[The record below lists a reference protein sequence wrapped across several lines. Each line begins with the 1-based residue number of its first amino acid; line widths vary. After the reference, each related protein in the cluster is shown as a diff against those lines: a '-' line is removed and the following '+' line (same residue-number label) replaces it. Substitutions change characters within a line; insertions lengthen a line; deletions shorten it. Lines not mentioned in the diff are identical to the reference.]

1 MIKVR
6 SKTLLIPEEEASIG
20 SAGEGNSTVRE
31 FQIDRISGD
40 GVDLANLIFRLN
52 FRHELAPRNDSDRSD
67 LEKIITDKAIILR
80 WTIDNHVM
88 RYSGTL
94 FIQIDAFDEGGVCR
108 WKSYQGVVY
117 VEESI
122 ERVEV
127 SKTTLSELE
136 QLEKKFAKFKV
147 SSDALSNIEETNKK
161 ITAAIEEVKA
171 NKEAVVQ
178 AKSGVDEAKKSVD
191 LAKVAVESAKSS
203 VNSAKASIEAI
214 KAENEATRQDIISKH
229 GEVKTFADEVKSA
242 NREVK
247 SLSDGVRNEIR
258 LAADEK
264 QELSTKIAEVGR
276 TAIVVQALSESAKT
290 ASQNASASADRASAS
305 EGKAKE
311 SETKVLE
318 ALKKAEGIGGGGGG
332 GASMDA
338 VKNYVDTKSDE
349 VIKNVNR
356 NTRDLSSA
364 DVKNILDHIEQY
376 DTGSAVRSYGFSPSN
391 VISAKGVFEI
401 AENILNSIG
410 QLKSKNIEKYKNLAE
425 YLGYP
430 YDPGSALGRIRDEI
444 LRYDWYGGINIGD
457 YIEIGQMK
465 FFVAGIDC
473 QFYVDDDNVIRTDF
487 KHVDFVCLNTER
499 YFYNVPDE
507 KFKSYEN
514 TNVQG
519 SFCNMNDILQ
529 KFVVP
534 NLSETFP
541 ANILDNISP
550 KYIGRNAIAE
560 REYHKIWIPTE
571 EELVGTDF
579 LGLNRET
586 MTYVHQRQYP
596 LFIQRP
602 SLCVDEHGYV
612 TANTKGNYMSIIR
625 YGVAEKMEYT
635 NSERSGLQIPIGFR
649 VQSEK

>member
-20 SAGEGNSTVRE
+20 SVGEGNSTVRE

-52 FRHELAPRNDSDRSD
+52 FRHEIRSDSDRAD
-67 LEKIITDKAIILR
+67 LEKIITGKTIILR
-80 WTIDNHVM
+80 WTIGNHEM
-88 RYSGTL
+88 KYPGTL

-108 WKSYQGVVY
+108 WKSYQGVMY

-178 AKSGVDEAKKSVD
+178 AKSGVDEA
-191 LAKVAVESAKSS
+191 
-203 VNSAKASIEAI
+203 IEAI

-229 GEVKTFADEVKSA
+229 DEVKSA

-264 QELSTKIAEVGR
+264 QELSTKIAEVER
-276 TAIVVQALSESAKT
+276 TAIGVQALSESAKT
-290 ASQNASASADRASAS
+290 DSQNASASADRASAS

-318 ALKKAEGIGGGGGG
+318 ALKKAEGMGGGGS
-332 GASMDA
+332 GASMEA

-356 NTRDLSSA
+356 NTRDLSSTDA
-364 DVKNILDHIEQY
+364 KNILDHIERY

-401 AENILNSIG
+401 AENILNSIRP
-410 QLKSKNIEKYKNLAE
+410 LKSKNIEKYKNLAE

-430 YDPGSALGRIRDEI
+430 YDPGSALGRIRGEL

-487 KHVDFVCLNTER
+487 KHVDFVCLNTEC

-602 SLCVDEHGYV
+602 SLCVDKHGYV

>member
-52 FRHELAPRNDSDRSD
+52 FRHEFRSDSDRAD

-80 WTIDNHVM
+80 WIINNHAM
-88 RYSGTL
+88 MYPGTL
-94 FIQIDAFDEGGVCR
+94 FIQIDAFDEGGACR

-203 VNSAKASIEAI
+203 VNSAKESIEAI
-214 KAENEATRQDIISKH
+214 KAENEATRQEIISKH

-247 SLSDGVRNEIR
+247 ILSD
-258 LAADEK
+258 
-264 QELSTKIAEVGR
+264 EVGR
-276 TAIVVQALSESAKT
+276 TAIGVQALSESAKT

-318 ALKKAEGIGGGGGG
+318 ALKKAEGMGGGG
-332 GASMDA
+332 GASMEA

-349 VIKNVNR
+349 VIKNVNI
-356 NTRDLSSA
+356 NKRDISSA
-364 DVKNILDHIEQY
+364 EAENIVERMELY
-376 DTGSAVRSYGFSPSN
+376 GSEAAVRNYGISPNN
-391 VISAKGVFEI
+391 VITAKGVFEI
-401 AENILNSIG
+401 AEKILNRIRP
-410 QLKSKNIEKYKNLAE
+410 LKSKNIKKYKDLAE

-430 YDPGSALGRIRDEI
+430 YDPGSALGRIRDGL
-444 LRYDWYGGINIGD
+444 LRNDWYGGINIGD
-457 YIEIGQMK
+457 YIEIGRMK

-473 QFYVDDDNVIRTDF
+473 QFYIDDGNAIRTDF
-487 KHVDFVCLNTER
+487 KHVDFVCLNTEL
-499 YFYNVPDE
+499 YLYIPDE
-507 KFKSYEN
+507 EIEKYKTIN
-514 TNVQG
+514 AQG
-519 SFCNMNDILQ
+519 TFCNMNHILQ
-529 KFVVP
+529 ERIMP
-534 NLSETFP
+534 TILEIFP
-541 ANILDNISP
+541 ANIIGHVSP
-550 KYIGRNAIAE
+550 KYIGKNSA
-560 REYHKIWIPTE
+560 RESEYAKIWVPTE
-571 EELVGTDF
+571 EELVGTDC
-579 LGLNRET
+579 LNEEEVA
-586 MTYVHQRQYP
+586 YVHQRQYP
-596 LFIQRP
+596 LFIQHPR
-602 SLCVDEHGYV
+602 LCVDENGYI
-612 TANTKGNYMSIIR
+612 TANTKGNYMSIIK
-625 YGVAEKMEYT
+625 YGLAEKMEYT
-635 NSERSGLQIPIGFR
+635 NSERYRLQIPIGFR

>member
-52 FRHELAPRNDSDRSD
+52 FRHELAPRDQSDRSD

-122 ERVEV
+122 GRVEV

-203 VNSAKASIEAI
+203 VNSAKESIEAI
-214 KAENEATRQDIISKH
+214 KAENEATRQEIINKH

-242 NREVK
+242 NSEVK

-258 LAADEK
+258 LVADEK
-264 QELSTKIAEVGR
+264 QELSTKIAEVER
-276 TAIVVQALSESAKT
+276 MAIGVQALSESAKT

-318 ALKKAEGIGGGGGG
+318 ALKKAEGMGGGGGG
-332 GASMDA
+332 TSM
-338 VKNYVDTKSDE
+338 V
-349 VIKNVNR
+349 
-356 NTRDLSSA
+356 
-364 DVKNILDHIEQY
+364 DVKNFS
-376 DTGSAVRSYGFSPSN
+376 GSDVEGIVSAIKENGSDAVIKKNDFNGRN
-391 VISAKGVFEI
+391 VISAGGTI
-401 AENILNSIG
+401 RITENILNEIG
-410 QLKSKNIEKYKNLAE
+410 QLKSKNIKKYKDLAE
-425 YLGYP
+425 YFGYP
-430 YDPGSALGRIRDEI
+430 YDPSGALYRIKYEF
-444 LRYDWYGGINIGD
+444 LRNDWYGGINIGD

-473 QFYVDDDNVIRTDF
+473 QFYIDDDNTIRTDF
-487 KHVDFVCLNTER
+487 KHVDFVCLNTELHL
-499 YFYNVPDE
+499 YIPDE
-507 KFKSYEN
+507 EIGKYKN
-514 TNVQG
+514 VNVQG
-519 SFCNMNDILQ
+519 SFCNMNNILQ
-529 KFVVP
+529 ERVLP

-541 ANILDNISP
+541 AYILDKISP
-550 KYIGRNAIAE
+550 KYIGKNSA
-560 REYHKIWIPTE
+560 RESEYAKIWIPTE
-571 EELVGTDF
+571 EELVGTDC
-579 LGLNRET
+579 LNEEEV
-586 MTYVHQRQYP
+586 TYVHQRQYP
-596 LFIQRP
+596 LFIQHPR
-602 SLCVDEHGYV
+602 LCVDENGYF
-612 TANTKGNYMSIIR
+612 TANTKGNYMSIIK
-625 YGVAEKMEYT
+625 YGMAEKMEYT

>member
-20 SAGEGNSTVRE
+20 SVGEGNSTVRE

-52 FRHELAPRNDSDRSD
+52 FRHELASRNQSDRSD

-136 QLEKKFAKFKV
+136 QLEKKFSKFKV

-191 LAKVAVESAKSS
+191 LAKVAVESAESS

-276 TAIVVQALSESAKT
+276 TAIGVQALSESAKT

-318 ALKKAEGIGGGGGG
+318 ALKKAEGMGGGG
-332 GASMDA
+332 GASM
-338 VKNYVDTKSDE
+338 V
-349 VIKNVNR
+349 
-356 NTRDLSSA
+356 
-364 DVKNILDHIEQY
+364 DVKNFINYRVVDAIKSLDALKK
-376 DTGSAVRSYGFSPSN
+376 DLSGSDVEGIVSAIKENGSDAVIKKNDFNGRN
-391 VISAKGVFEI
+391 VISAGGTI
-401 AENILNSIG
+401 RITENILNEIG
-410 QLKSKNIEKYKNLAE
+410 QLKSKNIKKYKDLAE
-425 YLGYP
+425 YFGYP
-430 YDPGSALGRIRDEI
+430 YNPGGALYRIKNEF
-444 LRYDWYGGINIGD
+444 LKYDWYGGINIGD

-473 QFYVDDDNVIRTDF
+473 QFYIDDDNTIRTDF
-487 KHVDFVCLNTER
+487 KHVDFVCLNTELHL
-499 YFYNVPDE
+499 YIPDE
-507 KFKSYEN
+507 EIGKYKN
-514 TNVQG
+514 VNVQG
-519 SFCNMNDILQ
+519 SFCNMNNILQ
-529 KFVVP
+529 ERVLP

-541 ANILDNISP
+541 AYILDKISP
-550 KYIGRNAIAE
+550 KYIGRDSARE
-560 REYHKIWIPTE
+560 REYGKIWIPTE
-571 EELVGTDF
+571 EELVGTDC
-579 LGLNRET
+579 LGLNSET
-586 MTYVHQRQYP
+586 LTYIHQRQYP
-596 LFIQRP
+596 LFIQHPR
-602 SLCVDEHGYV
+602 LCVDGNGYI
-612 TANTKGNYMSIIR
+612 TANTKGNYMSIIK

-635 NSERSGLQIPIGFR
+635 NSERFGLQIPIGFR

>member
-20 SAGEGNSTVRE
+20 SVGEGNSTVRE

-52 FRHELAPRNDSDRSD
+52 FRHEIRSDSDRAD
-67 LEKIITDKAIILR
+67 LEKIITGKTIILR
-80 WTIDNHVM
+80 WTIGNHEM
-88 RYSGTL
+88 KYPGTL

-108 WKSYQGVVY
+108 WKSYQGVMY

-178 AKSGVDEAKKSVD
+178 AKSGVDEA
-191 LAKVAVESAKSS
+191 
-203 VNSAKASIEAI
+203 IEAI

-264 QELSTKIAEVGR
+264 QELSTKIAEVER
-276 TAIVVQALSESAKT
+276 TAIGVQALSESAKT
-290 ASQNASASADRASAS
+290 DSQNASASADRASAS

-318 ALKKAEGIGGGGGG
+318 ALKKAEGMGGGGS
-332 GASMDA
+332 GASMEA

-356 NTRDLSSA
+356 NTRDLSSTDA
-364 DVKNILDHIEQY
+364 KNILDHIERY

-401 AENILNSIG
+401 AENILNSIRP
-410 QLKSKNIEKYKNLAE
+410 LKSKNIEKYKNLAE

-430 YDPGSALGRIRDEI
+430 YDPGSALGRIRGEL

-487 KHVDFVCLNTER
+487 KHVDFVCLNTEC

-586 MTYVHQRQYP
+586 TTYVHQRQYP

-602 SLCVDEHGYV
+602 SLCVDKHGYV

>member
-52 FRHELAPRNDSDRSD
+52 FRHEFRSDSDRAD

-80 WTIDNHVM
+80 WTIDNHAM
-88 RYSGTL
+88 RYPGTL
-94 FIQIDAFDEGGVCR
+94 FIQIDAFDEGGACR

-122 ERVEV
+122 ELVGV

-276 TAIVVQALSESAKT
+276 TAIGVQALSESTKM

-318 ALKKAEGIGGGGGG
+318 ALKKAEGMGGGGGG
-332 GASMDA
+332 TSMEA
-338 VKNYVDTKSDE
+338 VKSYVDTKSDE

-356 NTRDLSSA
+356 NTRDLSSTDA
-364 DVKNILDHIEQY
+364 KNILDHIELY

-401 AENILNSIG
+401 AENILNSIRP
-410 QLKSKNIEKYKNLAE
+410 LKSKNIKKYKDLAE

-430 YDPGSALGRIRDEI
+430 YDPGSALGMIRDGL
-444 LRYDWYGGINIGD
+444 LRNDWYGGINIGD
-457 YIEIGQMK
+457 YIEIDRMK

-473 QFYVDDDNVIRTDF
+473 QFDIDGNNVIRTDI
-487 KHVDFVCLNTER
+487 KHVDFVCLNTELHL
-499 YFYNVPDE
+499 NIHDE
-507 KFKSYEN
+507 EIEKYKNINE
-514 TNVQG
+514 QG
-519 SFCNMNDILQ
+519 SFCNMNDIFQ
-529 KFVVP
+529 EQVVP
-534 NLSETFP
+534 ILQDAFP
-541 ANILDNISP
+541 AGVFKYAYP
-550 KYIGRNAIAE
+550 KYIGRNSAHE
-560 REYHKIWIPTE
+560 RGYEKIWIPTE
-571 EELVGTDF
+571 EELVGTDC

-586 MTYVHQRQYP
+586 LTYIHQRQYP
-596 LFIQRP
+596 LFIQHPR
-602 SLCVDEHGYV
+602 LCVDEHGYI
-612 TANTKGNYMSIIR
+612 TANTKGNYMSIIK

-635 NSERSGLQIPIGFR
+635 NSERFGLQIPIGFR

>member
-20 SAGEGNSTVRE
+20 SVGEGNSTVRE

-52 FRHELAPRNDSDRSD
+52 FRHELRSDSDRAD
-67 LEKIITDKAIILR
+67 LEKIITDKTIILR
-80 WTIDNHVM
+80 WTIGNHEM
-88 RYSGTL
+88 KYPGTL

-203 VNSAKASIEAI
+203 VNSAKESIEAI

-276 TAIVVQALSESAKT
+276 TAIGVQALSESAKT

-318 ALKKAEGIGGGGGG
+318 ALKKAEGMGGGG
-332 GASMDA
+332 GASMEA
-338 VKNYVDTKSDE
+338 VKNYVDTIASQWLRLGIKTAEAAMKHCTEFKPPTKNKTKVINSKKEEILPEWFDQKQEKEETEDKSLQ
-349 VIKNVNR
+349 
-356 NTRDLSSA
+356 DL
-364 DVKNILDHIEQY
+364 
-376 DTGSAVRSYGFSPSN
+376 
-391 VISAKGVFEI
+391 
-401 AENILNSIG
+401 LNSI
-410 QLKSKNIEKYKNLAE
+410 N
-425 YLGYP
+425 
-430 YDPGSALGRIRDEI
+430 
-444 LRYDWYGGINIGD
+444 
-457 YIEIGQMK
+457 
-465 FFVAGIDC
+465 
-473 QFYVDDDNVIRTDF
+473 
-487 KHVDFVCLNTER
+487 
-499 YFYNVPDE
+499 
-507 KFKSYEN
+507 
-514 TNVQG
+514 
-519 SFCNMNDILQ
+519 
-529 KFVVP
+529 
-534 NLSETFP
+534 
-541 ANILDNISP
+541 
-550 KYIGRNAIAE
+550 
-560 REYHKIWIPTE
+560 
-571 EELVGTDF
+571 
-579 LGLNRET
+579 
-586 MTYVHQRQYP
+586 
-596 LFIQRP
+596 
-602 SLCVDEHGYV
+602 
-612 TANTKGNYMSIIR
+612 
-625 YGVAEKMEYT
+625 
-635 NSERSGLQIPIGFR
+635 
-649 VQSEK
+649 

>member
-52 FRHELAPRNDSDRSD
+52 FRHEFRSDSDRAD

-80 WTIDNHVM
+80 WTIDNHAM
-88 RYSGTL
+88 RYPGTL
-94 FIQIDAFDEGGVCR
+94 FIQIDAFDEGGACR

-122 ERVEV
+122 ELVGV

-276 TAIVVQALSESAKT
+276 TAIGVQALSESTKM

-318 ALKKAEGIGGGGGG
+318 ALKKAEGMGGGGGG
-332 GASMDA
+332 TSM
-338 VKNYVDTKSDE
+338 V
-349 VIKNVNR
+349 
-356 NTRDLSSA
+356 
-364 DVKNILDHIEQY
+364 DVKNFS
-376 DTGSAVRSYGFSPSN
+376 GSDVEGIVSAIKENGSDAVIKKNDFNGRN
-391 VISAKGVFEI
+391 VISAGGTI
-401 AENILNSIG
+401 RITENILNEIG
-410 QLKSKNIEKYKNLAE
+410 QLKSKNIKKYKDLAE
-425 YLGYP
+425 YFGYP
-430 YDPGSALGRIRDEI
+430 YDPSGALYRIKYEF
-444 LRYDWYGGINIGD
+444 LRNDWYGGINIGD
-457 YIEIGQMK
+457 YIEIGRMK

-473 QFYVDDDNVIRTDF
+473 QFYIDGNNVIRTDF
-487 KHVDFVCLNTER
+487 EHVDFVCLNTELHL
-499 YFYNVPDE
+499 NIHDE
-507 KFKSYEN
+507 EIEKYKN
-514 TNVQG
+514 INVQG
-519 SFCNMNDILQ
+519 SFCNVNNIFQ
-529 KFVVP
+529 EQVVP
-534 NLSETFP
+534 IFQDAFP
-541 ANILDNISP
+541 AGVFKYAYP
-550 KYIGRNAIAE
+550 KYIGRNSARE
-560 REYHKIWIPTE
+560 REYEKIWIPTE
-571 EELVGTDF
+571 EELVGTDC

-586 MTYVHQRQYP
+586 LTYIHQRQYP
-596 LFIQRP
+596 LFIQHPR
-602 SLCVDEHGYV
+602 LCVDENGYI
-612 TANTKGNYMSIIR
+612 TANTKGDYMSIIK

-635 NSERSGLQIPIGFR
+635 NSERFGLQIPIGFR
-649 VQSEK
+649 VQAEK

>member
-1 MIKVR
+1 M
-6 SKTLLIPEEEASIG
+6 
-20 SAGEGNSTVRE
+20 
-31 FQIDRISGD
+31 
-40 GVDLANLIFRLN
+40 
-52 FRHELAPRNDSDRSD
+52 
-67 LEKIITDKAIILR
+67 
-80 WTIDNHVM
+80 
-88 RYSGTL
+88 
-94 FIQIDAFDEGGVCR
+94 
-108 WKSYQGVVY
+108 
-117 VEESI
+117 
-122 ERVEV
+122 
-127 SKTTLSELE
+127 
-136 QLEKKFAKFKV
+136 
-147 SSDALSNIEETNKK
+147 
-161 ITAAIEEVKA
+161 
-171 NKEAVVQ
+171 
-178 AKSGVDEAKKSVD
+178 
-191 LAKVAVESAKSS
+191 
-203 VNSAKASIEAI
+203 
-214 KAENEATRQDIISKH
+214 
-229 GEVKTFADEVKSA
+229 
-242 NREVK
+242 K

-276 TAIVVQALSESAKT
+276 TAIGVQALSESAKT

-318 ALKKAEGIGGGGGG
+318 ALKKAEGMGGGG
-332 GASMDA
+332 GASMEA

-356 NTRDLSSA
+356 NTRDLSSTDA
-364 DVKNILDHIEQY
+364 KNILEHIEQY
-376 DTGSAVRSYGFSPSN
+376 DTGSAVMSYGFSPSN

-401 AENILNSIG
+401 AENILNSIRP
-410 QLKSKNIEKYKNLAE
+410 LKSKNIKKYKDLAE

-430 YDPGSALGRIRDEI
+430 YDPGSALGMIRDGL
-444 LRYDWYGGINIGD
+444 LRNDWYGGINIGD
-457 YIEIGQMK
+457 YIEIDRMK

-473 QFYVDDDNVIRTDF
+473 QFYIDDNNVIRTDF
-487 KHVDFVCLNTER
+487 KHVDFVCLNTEC

-534 NLSETFP
+534 NLLETFP
-541 ANILDNISP
+541 ANIINYISP
-550 KYIGRNAIAE
+550 KYIGRNAMAE

-586 MTYVHQRQYP
+586 MTYIHQRQYP
-596 LFIQRP
+596 LFIQHPR
-602 SLCVDEHGYV
+602 LCVDEHGYI
-612 TANTKGNYMSIIR
+612 TANTKGNYMSIIK

-635 NSERSGLQIPIGFR
+635 NSERFGLQIPIGFR

>member
-52 FRHELAPRNDSDRSD
+52 FRHEFRSDSDRAD

-80 WTIDNHVM
+80 WIINNHAM
-88 RYSGTL
+88 MYPGTL
-94 FIQIDAFDEGGVCR
+94 FIQIDAFDEGGACR

-122 ERVEV
+122 ERVGV

-203 VNSAKASIEAI
+203 VNSAKESIEAI
-214 KAENEATRQDIISKH
+214 KAENEATRQEIISKH

-247 SLSDGVRNEIR
+247 SLSDGIRNEIR

-276 TAIVVQALSESAKT
+276 TAIGVQALSESAKT

-318 ALKKAEGIGGGGGG
+318 ALKKAEGMGGGGGG
-332 GASMDA
+332 ISMEA

-349 VIKNVNR
+349 VIKNVNI
-356 NTRDLSSA
+356 NKRDISSA
-364 DVKNILDHIEQY
+364 EAENIVERMELY
-376 DTGSAVRSYGFSPSN
+376 GSEAAVRNYGISPNN
-391 VISAKGVFEI
+391 VITAKGVFEI
-401 AENILNSIG
+401 AEKILNRIG
-410 QLKSKNIEKYKNLAE
+410 KLKFKNIKKYKDLAE
-425 YLGYP
+425 YFGYQ
-430 YDPGSALGRIRDEI
+430 YDPSGALYRIKNEF
-444 LRYDWYGGINIGD
+444 LRNDWYGGINIGD
-457 YIEIGQMK
+457 YIEIGRMK

-473 QFYVDDDNVIRTDF
+473 QFDF
-487 KHVDFVCLNTER
+487 FGNTSSIENNIKHIDFVCLESDVTLDI
-499 YFYNVPDE
+499 PDE
-507 KFKSYEN
+507 EIEKYKN
-514 TNVQG
+514 INVQG

-529 KFVVP
+529 KYMVP
-534 NLSETFP
+534 NILETFP
-541 ANILDNISP
+541 AGVINHISP
-550 KYIGRNAIAE
+550 KFIGRNSNAE
-560 REYHKIWIPTE
+560 SIYQKIWVPTE
-571 EELVGTDF
+571 MEIIGTDYIELERSGAVF
-579 LGLNRET
+579 
-586 MTYVHQRQYP
+586 VQQRQYP

-602 SLCVDEHGYV
+602 SLYISGRRFV
-612 TANTKGNYMSIIR
+612 TANTKGEEMITVKYGRAERLLYNNTARSSI
-625 YGVAEKMEYT
+625 
-635 NSERSGLQIPIGFR
+635 QIPIGFR
-649 VQSEK
+649 VQAEK